1 MDRAQQLREIREAID
16 TGRLTLQYLNRA
28 RDELSAASGFGI
40 ADMLGFDLIGGIGK
54 HMKMGSAKRELESA
68 KRQVMVFQRELKD
81 VSGILDFQIDIGG
94 FLTFAD
100 FFFDGILKNVF
111 VQSKISQAKE
121 QVDQAIWQV
130 NRIIEDL
137 LRMEQQ
143 AL

>member
-100 FFFDGILKNVF
+100 FFFDGILADVF
-111 VQSKISQAKE
+111 VQSKGHQGDI
-121 QVDQAIWQV
+121 
-130 NRIIEDL
+130 
-137 LRMEQQ
+137 
-143 AL
+143 

>member
-68 KRQVMVFQRELKD
+68 KRQVKVFQ
-81 VSGILDFQIDIGG
+81 I
-94 FLTFAD
+94 
-100 FFFDGILKNVF
+100 
-111 VQSKISQAKE
+111 
-121 QVDQAIWQV
+121 
-130 NRIIEDL
+130 
-137 LRMEQQ
+137 
-143 AL
+143 

>member
-1 MDRAQQLREIREAID
+1 MDRAQQLREIRDAID

-54 HMKMGSAKRELESA
+54 HMKMGSAKR
-68 KRQVMVFQRELKD
+68 QVMVFQRELKD

-100 FFFDGILKNVF
+100 FFFDGILADVF